1 MSIISTNLE
10 NSHQAATHQAR
21 LTPFLDV
28 AFVTDRGGRE
38 ENQDCCGYVRAVDG
52 TWVFCV
58 ADGLGGHSGG
68 RVAAQAAVQGVLKLA
83 SQDGFSFEQLDILRV
98 FTGVQKHIVDLKHE
112 RPELAA
118 MRTTLVVL
126 AVKDGLALWG
136 HIGDVRLY
144 HLRRN
149 VIHFQTKDQSV
160 PQMLVDTGE
169 IEPHEVRGHPDRS
182 RVLQALG
189 KEGEKIRVVAAP
201 SPVQLESGDVL
212 HLCTDGFWEWIEEA
226 HLEAANA
233 QSSDP
238 GRVLESLVATLTERA
253 VAEEPEY
260 DNYTAMS
267 ISIGEIERNI
277 AFWHKTRFVS
287 TAKPESRPRSSS
299 SA

>member
-1 MSIISTNLE
+1 MPLLSTNLE
-10 NSHQAATHQAR
+10 NSLQSAAHQER
-21 LTPFLDV
+21 LTPFLNV

-38 ENQDCCGYVRAVDG
+38 ENQDCCGYARAMDG

-68 RVAAQAAVQGVLKLA
+68 RVAAEAAVQGVLKLA
-83 SQDGFSFEQLDILRV
+83 SQDGFSFQQLDMLRV
-98 FTGVQKHIVDLKHE
+98 FSGVQKHIVDLKHE
-112 RPELAA
+112 RPELTA

-126 AVKDGLALWG
+126 VVKDGLAHWG
-136 HIGDVRLY
+136 HVGDVRLY

-149 VIHFQTKDQSV
+149 VIRFQTKDQSV
-160 PQMLVDTGE
+160 PQMLVDMGE
-169 IEPHEVRGHPDRS
+169 IEPHEMRGHPDRS

-226 HLEAANA
+226 RLEATHGHSN
-233 QSSDP
+233 DP
-238 GRVLESLVATLTERA
+238 GIVLESLATALRERA
-253 VAEEPEY
+253 AAEDPEY

-267 ISIGEIERNI
+267 IRIGEIERNMP
-277 AFWHKTRFVS
+277 FWHKTRFVS
-287 TAKPESRPRSSS
+287 TAKPEHSPGSSS

>member
-1 MSIISTNLE
+1 M
-10 NSHQAATHQAR
+10 
-21 LTPFLDV
+21 
-28 AFVTDRGGRE
+28 AFVTNRGGRD
-38 ENQDCCGYVRAVDG
+38 ENQDCCGYAQASDG
-52 TWVFCV
+52 TWIFCV

-68 RVAAQAAVQGVLKLA
+68 RVAAQAAVQGVLKQA
-83 SQDGFSFEQLDILRV
+83 NQKDFSFEQLDMLQV
-98 FTGVQKHIVDLKHE
+98 FSGAQQHIVDLKHE
-112 RPELAA
+112 RPELTA

-149 VIHFQTKDQSV
+149 TIRFQTKDQSV

-189 KEGEKIRVVAAP
+189 KEGEKIRVVAPP

-226 HLEAANA
+226 HLEAAHA
-233 QSSDP
+233 QSNDL
-238 GRVLESLVATLTERA
+238 GRVLESLATALTERA
-253 VAEEPEY
+253 AAEEPEY

-267 ISIGEIERNI
+267 IRIGEIERNI

-287 TAKPESRPRSSS
+287 TAKPELRQRSSKS
-299 SA
+299 T

>member
-1 MSIISTNLE
+1 VPVTSTNLE
-10 NSHQAATHQAR
+10 DAIQGATHQER

-28 AFVTDRGGRE
+28 AFVTGRGGRE
-38 ENQDCCGYVRAVDG
+38 ENQDCCGYARTGDG
-52 TWVFCV
+52 TWIFCV

-83 SQDGFSFEQLDILRV
+83 SQEDFSFEQLDMLRV
-98 FTGVQKHIVDLKHE
+98 FSGVQQHIVDLKHK
-112 RPELAA
+112 RPELSA

-126 AVKDGLALWG
+126 AVKDGLALWA
-136 HIGDVRLY
+136 HMGDVRLY

-149 VIHFQTKDQSV
+149 VIRFQTKDQSV
-160 PQMLVDTGE
+160 PQMLVDMGE

-226 HLEAANA
+226 RLEAAYA
-233 QSSDP
+233 QGNDP
-238 GRVLESLVATLTERA
+238 GHAMESLATALRERA
-253 VAEEPEY
+253 AAEEPEY

-267 ISIGEIERNI
+267 IRIGEIERNM

-287 TAKPESRPRSSS
+287 TAKPEHRPASSD